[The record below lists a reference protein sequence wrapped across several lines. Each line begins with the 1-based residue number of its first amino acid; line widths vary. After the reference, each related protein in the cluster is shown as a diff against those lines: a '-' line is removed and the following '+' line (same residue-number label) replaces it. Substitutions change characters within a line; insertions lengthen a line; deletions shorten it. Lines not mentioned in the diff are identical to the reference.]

1 MTGTGYLRPT
11 AETGVLRL
19 HLNENTSGCS
29 PAALSAIRGLSAQ
42 DLGRYPDYQQA
53 IADLARVFGVPADYV
68 LLTTGLDEGILA
80 ATAAA
85 FRRRDGF
92 VPEAIGVRPAFDMYE
107 TTVDA
112 LGGRLLTV
120 PLDSQFQWRASSLL
134 PLVGAAT
141 RIIFVTNPHNPS
153 GCCVP
158 VSEILE
164 LAARV
169 RPAVVFVDE
178 AYADFTHDTL
188 LDPDVLRSMP
198 NIVVGRTFS
207 KAYGMAGLRI
217 GALVATPET
226 LQPIRKIVPPYSVNA
241 VAAAALPA
249 ALADL
254 QHTSRYVEEAR
265 QSRDLIEDACRRLGL
280 AVAPSAANFMLVRVG
295 GAASALAEAL
305 ARRAIAVRDRSR
317 EPGSEGCLRVTAG
330 RIADT
335 RRFVAALEDAWREL
349 QR

>member
-1 MTGTGYLRPT
+1 MIRTGYLRPP

-19 HLNENTSGCS
+19 HLNENTGGCS
-29 PAALSAIRGLSAQ
+29 PAALSVIRGLSAG

-53 IADLARVFGVPADYV
+53 IAEVARVFRVPADYV
-68 LLTTGLDEGILA
+68 LLTNGLDEGILA

-92 VPEAIGVRPAFDMYE
+92 VPEAIGVRPAFDMYD
-107 TTVDA
+107 TTVDG
-112 LGGRLLTV
+112 LGGRMRTV
-120 PLDSQFQWRASSLL
+120 PLDPQFQWSASSLL
-134 PLVGAAT
+134 AVVSAAT

-158 VSEILE
+158 LSEILE
-164 LAARV
+164 LAAQS

-207 KAYGMAGLRI
+207 KAYGLAGLRI
-217 GALVATPET
+217 GALVASPET
-226 LQPIRKIVPPYSVNA
+226 LQPMRKIVPPYSVNA

-249 ALADL
+249 ALADSEY
-254 QHTSRYVEEAR
+254 TSRYVKEAC
-265 QSRDLIEDACRRLGL
+265 QSRDLIEDACGRLGV
-280 AVAPSAANFMLVRVG
+280 AVVPSAANFVLVRA
-295 GAASALAEAL
+295 GAVASALADAL
-305 ARRAIAVRDRSR
+305 ARRGIAVRDRSR
-317 EPGSEGCLRVTAG
+317 EPGCEGCLRVTAG
-330 RIADT
+330 RITDT